1 MQNRAGRMDMQ
12 VRDSRNGNERRR
24 SGLFA
29 RFGRNR
35 RGSVAIE
42 FTALAIPF
50 AMLVFAILESCISFA
65 AQQVLANATD
75 DIARQLRTGQVKAAN
90 VTEASLKK
98 MICDR
103 LDIVVASG
111 CPELVVDL
119 REFPTF
125 AAAAAVKIKLT
136 TDGDI
141 DTAGFAVKP
150 GLSMSKNML
159 RVFYR
164 WPVITDFMRKSMSS
178 IKGGKTLH
186 FATAT
191 WQNEPFD
198 D

>member
-1 MQNRAGRMDMQ
+1 MHNDSKQARVGRWFAHPF
-12 VRDSRNGNERRR
+12 SRFRHD
-24 SGLFA
+24 
-29 RFGRNR
+29 
-35 RGSVAIE
+35 RGGAVAIE
-42 FTALAIPF
+42 FVALALPF
-50 AMLVFAILESCISFA
+50 ALLVFAILESCISFA

-75 DIARQLRTGQVKAAN
+75 DIARQLRTGQIKAAD
-90 VTEASLKK
+90 VTEPKLKQ

-103 LDIVVASG
+103 IDIIMPKG
-111 CPELVVDL
+111 CPDLVVDL

-136 TDGDI
+136 PSGDI
-141 DTAGFAVKP
+141 DTTGFAVKP
-150 GLSMSKNML
+150 GKSLSKNML

-164 WPVITDFMRKSMSS
+164 WPVITNFMAKSMANL
-178 IKGGKTLH
+178 KDGKTLH

>member
-1 MQNRAGRMDMQ
+1 MQDRVGRMDMHDQ
-12 VRDSRNGNERRR
+12 DSKSREGRRR
-24 SGLFA
+24 AGLLA

-65 AQQVLANATD
+65 AQQVLSNATD
-75 DIARQLRTGQVKAAN
+75 DIARQLRTGQVKAADVN
-90 VTEASLKK
+90 ETALKK

-111 CPELVVDL
+111 C
-119 REFPTF
+119 

-141 DTAGFAVKP
+141 DTTGFAVKP
-150 GLSMSKNML
+150 GPSMSKNML

-164 WPVITDFMRKSMSS
+164 WPVITDFMRKSMSNL
-178 IKGGKTLH
+178 KGGKTLH